1 VPATGGQAVAVTKLD
16 RQGSHRAPVFLPDAR
31 RFLYYALG
39 IQDESG
45 IYLGSLDSPET
56 TRLTAAETGG
66 VYLAGW
72 LLWVR
77 SGSLVAQRLDLER
90 KRLTGDV
97 ITFAEPVAFDANTSM
112 SALSAS
118 TSGLL
123 AYRTGAGSRRQLAWF
138 DRSGKPLG
146 TFGERDENG
155 LSAPS
160 VSSDGRR
167 VVLYRT
173 MQGNADIWLADAVR
187 ATRFT
192 FDAALDRF
200 PVWSP
205 DGSRVVFDS
214 NRNGKRNLY
223 QKASSGAGG
232 ESSLLESS
240 QDKLTNDW
248 SLDGRFLLYHSTDPQ
263 TNRDLWVLPMEGDRK
278 PWVFLKTPFNER
290 FGVFSPDG
298 RWVAYMSNESGRDEI
313 YIRPFAVPTASG
325 ANASAAGG
333 QWQVSTAGGIY
344 PRWRHDGRELYYL
357 GPRGEMM
364 AAPIVATATA
374 LTPGAPVLLFPTLIY
389 GGGVDT
395 QLGRQYDVT
404 RDGRFLLNTVVDDA
418 TTPITLLMHWNPAAK
433 K

>member
-1 VPATGGQAVAVTKLD
+1 M
-16 RQGSHRAPVFLPDAR
+16 
-31 RFLYYALG
+31 
-39 IQDESG
+39 
-45 IYLGSLDSPET
+45 
-56 TRLTAAETGG
+56 
-66 VYLAGW
+66 
-72 LLWVR
+72 
-77 SGSLVAQRLDLER
+77 
-90 KRLTGDV
+90 
-97 ITFAEPVAFDANTSM
+97 ITLAEPVAFDANTSM

-232 ESSLLESS
+232 ESC
-240 QDKLTNDW
+240 
-248 SLDGRFLLYHSTDPQ
+248 
-263 TNRDLWVLPMEGDRK
+263 
-278 PWVFLKTPFNER
+278 
-290 FGVFSPDG
+290 FSNPHRTSWRTTG
-298 RWVAYMSNESGRDEI
+298 H
-313 YIRPFAVPTASG
+313 
-325 ANASAAGG
+325 
-333 QWQVSTAGGIY
+333 STAGSSCIT
-344 PRWRHDGRELYYL
+344 
-357 GPRGEMM
+357 
-364 AAPIVATATA
+364 APTRRRTATSGCCPWRA
-374 LTPGAPVLLFPTLIY
+374 IESRGCS
-389 GGGVDT
+389 
-395 QLGRQYDVT
+395 
-404 RDGRFLLNTVVDDA
+404 
-418 TTPITLLMHWNPAAK
+418 
-433 K
+433 

>member
-1 VPATGGQAVAVTKLD
+1 
-16 RQGSHRAPVFLPDAR
+16 
-31 RFLYYALG
+31 
-39 IQDESG
+39 
-45 IYLGSLDSPET
+45 
-56 TRLTAAETGG
+56 

-90 KRLTGDV
+90 KALTGDV
-97 ITFAEPVAFDANTSM
+97 ITLAEPVAFDANTSI
-112 SALSAS
+112 SAVSVSAA
-118 TSGLL
+118 GLL

-173 MQGNADIWLADAVR
+173 MQGNADIWLADALR

-232 ESSLLESS
+232 
-240 QDKLTNDW
+240 
-248 SLDGRFLLYHSTDPQ
+248 
-263 TNRDLWVLPMEGDRK
+263 
-278 PWVFLKTPFNER
+278 
-290 FGVFSPDG
+290 
-298 RWVAYMSNESGRDEI
+298 
-313 YIRPFAVPTASG
+313 
-325 ANASAAGG
+325 

-344 PRWRHDGRELYYL
+344 PRWRNDGQELYYL

-364 AAPIVATATA
+364 AASIVSTAAA
-374 LTPGAPVLLFPTLIY
+374 LTPGAPVVLFPTLTY

-404 RDGRFLLNTVVDDA
+404 RDGRFLLNTVLDDA
-418 TTPITLLMHWNPAAK
+418 TTPITVLMNWNPAAK